1 MLPVVWA
8 GFAVVIVA
16 AAVRSRSGR
25 HQGARKMGRIG
36 VGGLYLAAG
45 AFVNA
50 MFLVRGD
57 DYDGFADGAYVPF
70 VRDTWQ
76 SLVVPNHHLFIWTL
90 VAFEAAVGLLA
101 LAGGKRTQLAYGLA
115 IAFHVALL
123 SFGWGFYLWSI
134 PMLAA
139 LTQLLVAE
147 RRAAPQAVRAS
158 RPTGGR
164 PIPMPKA
171 A

>member
-1 MLPVVWA
+1 MPVLWVGCA
-8 GFAVVIVA
+8 VVVIVA
-16 AAVRSRSGR
+16 AVRSWSGR
-25 HQGARKMGRIG
+25 HPGALRTGRLG
-36 VGGLYLAAG
+36 VGVLYLVAG

-50 MFLVRGD
+50 LFIVRGD
-57 DYDGFADGAYVPF
+57 DYDGFAGGAYVDF

-76 SLVVPNHHLFIWTL
+76 SLVVPNHHVFIWLL
-90 VAFEAAVGLLA
+90 VVFEAAVGLLA

-123 SFGWGFYLWSI
+123 SFGWGFYLWSL

-139 LTQLLVAE
+139 LTQLLRAE
-147 RRAAPQAVRAS
+147 RRADSTRTLGLVRSTSDA
-158 RPTGGR
+158 
-164 PIPMPKA
+164 IPMKA